1 MFLIE
6 LLIWKDC
13 FFTKDWEAMIMRNI
27 VIDWGFKFF
36 ISMDMQPIS
45 FFTQYS
51 QHPKAIGKIHLL
63 QIFKKIVSISQL
75 LWLHDISQNGVDNSI
90 EDGKFPKK

>member
-1 MFLIE
+1 
-6 LLIWKDC
+6 
-13 FFTKDWEAMIMRNI
+13 MIMRNI

-75 LWLHDISQNGVDNSI
+75 LW
-90 EDGKFPKK
+90 